1 MTGIQPSSHGIVVES
16 KENGVHFAIS
26 DKNFNSKIHRK
37 VRDLRAGETV
47 RGYKP
52 RRKESLQDAVEAQ
65 GGTQAP
71 GDAAKSVEDDPS
83 SVQQDASGDQTE
95 GATNGTQEK
104 KGK

>member
-1 MTGIQPSSHGIVVES
+1 MTGIKPSGHGIVVEH
-16 KENGVHFAIS
+16 KESGTRFAIS
-26 DKNFNSKIHRK
+26 DRNYDEKVHRK

-47 RGYKP
+47 LGYQP

-65 GGTQAP
+65 GGTTGA

-83 SVQQDASGDQTE
+83 SVQQDASGSQTE
-95 GATNGTQEK
+95 GSASAGT